1 MEMIFLKKDLID
13 FEKETK
19 YFNREKNYLEKVLI
33 FFKED
38 NALFIGL
45 MFVLDLF
52 YLFTTLEETK
62 VFSQNLSLTEILF
75 SGFKQ
80 IFYVFLTNVLYLL
93 FSHFLVNNPYTE
105 KLIEKFERTSK
116 PYEYYMNVFD
126 YFEEYFYPK
135 EYKEEFRKNFKK
147 FYEKDKEK
155 FEDWIYYKQ
164 VTVKKLYAKLLNNK
178 ALQKEIFEEILK
190 KNTFKIAKENEVKI
204 INEIKEENKKRKL
217 EIQTNKIKKEMD
229 EYFGRNFG
237 ENFKQNFGENSE
249 KKVID

>member
-1 MEMIFLKKDLID
+1 MEMIFLPKKLID
-13 FEKETK
+13 FEKEIK
-19 YFNREKNYLEKVLI
+19 YFNREKNYLEKFLI

-38 NALFIGL
+38 NAFLIWL
-45 MFVLDLF
+45 MLVLDFF
-52 YLFTTLEETK
+52 YLFITLEETK
-62 VFSQNLSLTEILF
+62 VFSQNLSLIEILS

-80 IFYVFLTNVLYLL
+80 IFYVFLTNLLYLL

-116 PYEYYMNVFD
+116 PYEYYMKIFD
-126 YFEEYFYPK
+126 YFEEYFYPE

-164 VTVKKLYAKLLNNK
+164 ITIKKLYAKLLDNK
-178 ALQKEIFEEILK
+178 TLQKEIFEEILK
-190 KNTFKIAKENEVKI
+190 KNTLKIVKESEK
-204 INEIKEENKKRKL
+204 EILIDIKKEEEKKKL

-229 EYFGRNFG
+229 EYFGQNFG
-237 ENFKQNFGENSE
+237 ENFGENLE
-249 KKVID
+249 KR